1 MNGLLLATG
10 LAFAKRSVGEAMHRT
25 MLGIA
30 AYAILMV
37 CALIATG
44 FFTAAGFM
52 YLVETR
58 SAVQACVAIA
68 GVYTLIGVTGFLVL
82 LLMRNWRRRSANPP
96 AIMPAASGADITANE
111 GFPGGIASIGLL
123 AAAGYLMGRSMTR
136 KR

>member
-25 MLGIA
+25 MLVIA
-30 AYAILMV
+30 VYAILIV
-37 CALIATG
+37 CALVAMG

-52 YLVETR
+52 YLGETR

-68 GVYTLIGVTGFLVL
+68 GVYTLIGVIGFLVL
-82 LLMRNWRRRSANPP
+82 LFIRNRRRRSANPP
-96 AIMPAASGADITANE
+96 AIMPAAGSADITANE

>member
-10 LAFAKRSVGEAMHRT
+10 LAFARRNVGEAMHRT
-25 MLGIA
+25 MLGVA
-30 AYAILMV
+30 AYVILLV

-52 YLVETR
+52 YLVETL
-58 SAVQACVAIA
+58 SAIQTCVVIA
-68 GVYTLIGVTGFLVL
+68 GVYALIGVIGFLVL
-82 LLMRNWRRRSANPP
+82 LLMRNRRHQSTTPP
-96 AIMPAASGADITANE
+96 AIMPAAGSADISASE